1 MKSLVSLTL
10 TESSGDTSAEQT
22 VIFVIND
29 FVTLAGS
36 FFQSLPVNYRDSSAH
51 IFNQFSLCQFLGSQC
66 NAFAAHAEH
75 IGNKV
80 VRHHQFVRVQA
91 VVAEQQPTAKLL
103 FDGMETVANSGL

>member
-1 MKSLVSLTL
+1 MRSPVSLTL

-51 IFNQFSLCQFLGSQC
+51 IFNQFFLRQLLGSQGD
-66 NAFAAHAEH
+66 AFAAHTEH

-80 VRHHQFVRVQA
+80 VRHYQLVRVKA
-91 VVAEQQPTAKLL
+91 IVAEQQPTAKLL
-103 FDGMETVANSGL
+103 FDGMETIANGGL